1 MAFLDKIEAV
11 LQDAGQPL
19 HYNEITRRLLTT
31 GMWTTEGKTP
41 HATVNARIAEDIK
54 HDRASRFVREGKGI
68 FALRPASPLVPVSEP
83 STAAPAATK
92 REPRSRN
99 RGMSFLDA
107 AAEVLEHF
115 GRRKPMH
122 YKDITRLAI
131 EHGFIATTGKTPEA
145 TLLAQIGTD
154 VDRSERRGERPRF
167 TRHGRG
173 YVGLTRWTA
182 KGLAF
187 QIAQHNDRVRQ
198 EMQTRIRALSTSEF
212 EQLARTL
219 LIRMGF
225 EAVEVSGGSGDGGID
240 VRGVMVTGDVIR
252 TRMAVQVKHWKKKT
266 VEPAVVREVRG
277 SLGTHEQGL
286 IITSSTFSK
295 SARQEAERGNATP
308 VGLMDGEQ
316 LVTLLIEYEIG
327 VRRRQENILEL
338 ETDTDAEP
346 SLE

>member
-31 GMWTTEGKTP
+31 GVWTTEGKTP
-41 HATVNARIAEDIK
+41 HATVNARIAENIK
-54 HDRASRFVREGKGI
+54 HHPASRFVREGKGI
-68 FALRPASPLVPVSEP
+68 FALRPAFPLVPLSEP
-83 STAAPAATK
+83 STDAPTETK
-92 REPRSRN
+92 REPRSRK

-107 AAEVLEHF
+107 AAEVLERF
-115 GRRKPMH
+115 GHRKPMH

-131 EHGFIATTGKTPEA
+131 EHGLIATAGKTPEA

-154 VDRSERRGERPRF
+154 VDRSERRSERPRF

-173 YVGLTRWTA
+173 FIGLTRWTA
-182 KGLAF
+182 NGLAF

-198 EMQTRIRALSTSEF
+198 EMHARIRALSPSEF

-219 LIRMGF
+219 LISMGF

-252 TRMAVQVKHWKKKT
+252 TRMAVQVKHWKKT

-316 LVTLLIEYEIG
+316 LVTLLIEHEIG

-338 ETDTDAEP
+338 ETESDGEP

>member
-1 MAFLDKIEAV
+1 MAILDKIEVV

-19 HYNEITRRLLTT
+19 HYDEITRRLLASGVWATD
-31 GMWTTEGKTP
+31 GKTP

-54 HDRASRFVREGKGI
+54 HNPSSRFVRERKGI
-68 FALRPASPLVPVSEP
+68 FALRPSSPIVAVSDVGTAETASM
-83 STAAPAATK
+83 K

-99 RGMSFLDA
+99 RAMSFLDA
-107 AAEVLEHF
+107 AAQVLERF

-122 YKDITRLAI
+122 YRDITRLAI
-131 EHGFIATTGKTPEA
+131 EHGFIATAGKTPEA

-173 YVGLTRWTA
+173 FIGLTRWTA
-182 KGLAF
+182 NGLAF

-198 EMQTRIRALSTSEF
+198 EMHSRIRALSASEF

-219 LIRMGF
+219 LISMGF

-252 TRMAVQVKHWKKKT
+252 TRMAVQVKHWKKT

-316 LVTLLIEYEIG
+316 LVKLLIEHEVG

-338 ETDTDAEP
+338 ETGADGEP
-346 SLE
+346 SAE

>member
-1 MAFLDKIEAV
+1 MPFLDKVEVV

-19 HYNEITRRLLTT
+19 HYNEITRLLLTT
-31 GMWTTEGKTP
+31 GVWATGGKTP
-41 HATVNARIAEDIK
+41 QATVNARIAEDIK
-54 HDRASRFVREGKGI
+54 HNPASRFVRNGKGI
-68 FALRPASPLVPVSEP
+68 FTLRPASPLVPVSEP
-83 STAAPAATK
+83 STAAITLTR
-92 REPRSRN
+92 REPRNRN
-99 RGMSFLDA
+99 RGLSFLDA
-107 AAEVLEHF
+107 AAEVLERF

-131 EHGFIATTGKTPEA
+131 EHGLIATAGKTPEA

-173 YVGLTRWTA
+173 YIGLTRWTA
-182 KGLAF
+182 NGLAF

-198 EMQTRIRALSTSEF
+198 EMHKRIRSLSPSEF

-219 LIRMGF
+219 LISMGF

-252 TRMAVQVKHWKKKT
+252 TRMAVQVKHWKKT

-295 SARQEAERGNATP
+295 SARQEAERANATP

-316 LVTLLIEYEIG
+316 LVTLLIEHEIG

-338 ETDTDAEP
+338 ETEPDGEP

>member
-1 MAFLDKIEAV
+1 
-11 LQDAGQPL
+11 
-19 HYNEITRRLLTT
+19 
-31 GMWTTEGKTP
+31 
-41 HATVNARIAEDIK
+41 
-54 HDRASRFVREGKGI
+54 
-68 FALRPASPLVPVSEP
+68 
-83 STAAPAATK
+83 
-92 REPRSRN
+92 
-99 RGMSFLDA
+99 MSFLDA
-107 AAEVLEHF
+107 AAEVLERF

-122 YKDITRLAI
+122 YREITGLAI
-131 EHGFIATTGKTPEA
+131 EHGLITTAGKTPEA

-154 VDRSERRGERPRF
+154 IDRRERRGERPRF

-173 YVGLTRWTA
+173 YIGLTRWTA
-182 KGLAF
+182 NGLAF

-198 EMQTRIRALSTSEF
+198 EMHARIRALSASEF

-219 LIRMGF
+219 LISMGL
-225 EAVEVSGGSGDGGID
+225 ETVEVSGGSGDGGID

-252 TRMAVQVKHWKKKT
+252 TRMAVQVKHWKKT

-316 LVTLLIEYEIG
+316 LVTLLIEHEIG

-338 ETDTDAEP
+338 ETESDGEA

>member
-1 MAFLDKIEAV
+1 MALLDKIEAV

-19 HYNEITRRLLTT
+19 HYGEITHRLLRS
-31 GMWTTEGKTP
+31 GAWTTDGKTP
-41 HATVNARIAEDIK
+41 HATVNARIAENIK
-54 HDRASRFVREGKGI
+54 QDPASRFVRDGKGI
-68 FALRPASPLVPVSEP
+68 FTLRHTSPLVPVSDA
-83 STAAPAATK
+83 STAVTPATK

-99 RGMSFLDA
+99 RVLSFLDA
-107 AAEVLEHF
+107 AAEVLERF
-115 GRRKPMH
+115 GHKKPM
-122 YKDITRLAI
+122 YYRDITRLAM
-131 EHGFIATTGKTPEA
+131 EHGLIATTGRTPEA
-145 TLLAQIGTD
+145 SLLAQIGTD
-154 VDRSERRGERPRF
+154 IDRSERRGERPRF

-173 YVGLTRWTA
+173 YIGLTRWTA
-182 KGLAF
+182 NGLAF
-187 QIAQHNDRVRQ
+187 QIAQHNERVRK
-198 EMQTRIRALSTSEF
+198 EMHARIRSLSPSEF

-219 LIRMGF
+219 LISMGF

-240 VRGVMVTGDVIR
+240 VRGFMIIGNVIK
-252 TRMAVQVKHWKKKT
+252 TRMAVQVKHWKKT

-308 VGLMDGEQ
+308 VDLMDGEQ
-316 LVTLLIEYEIG
+316 LVKLLIEHEIG

-338 ETDTDAEP
+338 EIEADGEP

>member
-19 HYNEITRRLLTT
+19 HYNEITRRLLST
-31 GMWTTEGKTP
+31 GLWTTEGKTP

-54 HDRASRFVREGKGI
+54 NDPASRFVRERKGI
-68 FALRPASPLVPVSEP
+68 FALRPASPLVPVSES

-92 REPRSRN
+92 RNPRSRN

-107 AAEVLEHF
+107 ATEVLERF
-115 GRRKPMH
+115 GRKKPMH

-131 EHGFIATTGKTPEA
+131 EHGFIATAGKTPEA

-173 YVGLTRWTA
+173 YIGLTRWTA
-182 KGLAF
+182 NGLAF
-187 QIAQHNDRVRQ
+187 QIEQHNDRVRQ
-198 EMQTRIRALSTSEF
+198 ELHDRIRKLSASDF

-219 LIRMGF
+219 LISMGF
-225 EAVEVSGGSGDGGID
+225 QAVEVSGGSGDGGID
-240 VRGVMVTGDVIR
+240 VRGDMVTGDVIR
-252 TRMAVQVKHWKKKT
+252 TRMAVQVKHWKKT

-295 SARQEAERGNATP
+295 SARQEAERANATP

-316 LVTLLIEYEIG
+316 LVKLLIEHEIG

-338 ETDTDAEP
+338 KTESDDEALME
-346 SLE
+346 

>member
-11 LQDAGQPL
+11 LQAARQPL

-31 GMWTTEGKTP
+31 GVWTTEGKTP
-41 HATVNARIAEDIK
+41 HATVNARITEDIK
-54 HDRASRFVREGKGI
+54 HVPASRFVREGKGI
-68 FALRPASPLVPVSEP
+68 FSLRPASPLVPVSEP
-83 STAAPAATK
+83 STAAPAETQ

-107 AAEVLEHF
+107 AAEVLERF

-131 EHGFIATTGKTPEA
+131 EHGLISTEGKTPEA

-154 VDRSERRGERPRF
+154 VDRRERRGERPRF

-173 YVGLTRWTA
+173 YIGLTRWTA
-182 KGLAF
+182 NGLAF

-198 EMQTRIRALSTSEF
+198 EMHARIRALSAAEF

-219 LIRMGF
+219 LISMGF

-252 TRMAVQVKHWKKKT
+252 TRMAVQVKHWKKT

-316 LVTLLIEYEIG
+316 LVALLIEHEIG

-338 ETDTDAEP
+338 EPEADGEP

>member
-1 MAFLDKIEAV
+1 MAFLDKIEVV

-31 GMWTTEGKTP
+31 GVWATEGKTP
-41 HATVNARIAEDIK
+41 HATVNARIAENIK
-54 HDRASRFVREGKGI
+54 RDPASRFVREGKGI

-83 STAAPAATK
+83 SRAVTAATQ

-107 AAEVLEHF
+107 AAEVLERF
-115 GRRKPMH
+115 GHRKPMH
-122 YKDITRLAI
+122 YKEITRLAI
-131 EHGFIATTGKTPEA
+131 EHGFIATAGKTPEA

-182 KGLAF
+182 NGLAF
-187 QIAQHNDRVRQ
+187 QIAQHNDRVRR
-198 EMQTRIRALSTSEF
+198 ELHARIRALSAPEF

-219 LIRMGF
+219 LISMGF

-252 TRMAVQVKHWKKKT
+252 TRMAVQVKHWKKT

-316 LVTLLIEYEIG
+316 LVTLLIEHEIG

-338 ETDTDAEP
+338 ETEADGEA